1 MAKAFVGSNPTPRTI
16 EQLTILCF
24 GVFSISRRGGLE
36 HASFLVGGR
45 CLAGQG
51 LFLTCFSVLGLDWG
65 FLGLERSPGKAL
77 EYWLGGVVSESGLIL
92 GDFPGPCL

>member
-24 GVFSISRRGGLE
+24 GVFSISRRGGLV
-36 HASFLVGGR
+36 HGSFLVGGR

-51 LFLTCFSVLGLDWG
+51 LFLTCFFCSGSGLGFSGVGEKPW
-65 FLGLERSPGKAL
+65 ESPG
-77 EYWLGGVVSESGLIL
+77 IL
-92 GDFPGPCL
+92 AWRGCL

>member
-65 FLGLERSPGKAL
+65 FLGLGRSPGKP
-77 EYWLGGVVSESGLIL
+77 WNTGLAGL
-92 GDFPGPCL
+92 SLNRG